1 MSSQSSKTTMKT
13 RETLARRLSA
23 LYNRKKQYENPTTHP
38 SYQRYLTTIRWI
50 MDGGADKY
58 ADHNDLV
65 NKIFIAS
72 DIITNPYAWSTVSN
86 AFLELLLSVD
96 HGWSDY
102 YVSLWMTH
110 RDNPNERNHL
120 LIAHG
125 IHPSVIRQHTART
138 LPDGWSHM
146 SLRRLAYYKCR
157 RHAILGVMKSIK
169 NDISSFSGR

>member
-1 MSSQSSKTTMKT
+1 MELRKN
-13 RETLARRLSA
+13 LARRLSA
-23 LYNRKKQYENPTTHP
+23 LYDLKKQYENPTTHP

-58 ADHNDLV
+58 TNHEDFV

-72 DIITNPYAWSTVSN
+72 DIITNPYAWSSASN

-110 RDNPNERNHL
+110 RDNSTERNHL

-125 IHPSVIRQHTART
+125 IHPSVIRQHTTRT
-138 LPDGWSHM
+138 LSDGWSRM

-157 RHAILGVMKSIK
+157 RHTILDVVKSIK
-169 NDISSFSGR
+169 NDISTHTSH